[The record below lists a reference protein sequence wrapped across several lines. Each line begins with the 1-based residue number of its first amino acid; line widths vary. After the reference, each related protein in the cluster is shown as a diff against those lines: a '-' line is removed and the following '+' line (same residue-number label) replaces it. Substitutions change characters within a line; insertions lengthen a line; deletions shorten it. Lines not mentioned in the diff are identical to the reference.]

1 MLSLLP
7 SQRSHP
13 VQFQQ
18 RGDIV
23 ALRKSRD
30 TMSLKQASLRTQLPR
45 LPKNKFHRILALVFL
60 TICLFYASKFG
71 FYSGYLTCKRTS
83 TSVVGKVHVFF
94 GNPNPIYER
103 ALVLQKAHAERN
115 GHPVFVC
122 REKILSGLWTKPA
135 FILSVILAELAKP
148 ENERLQWLLWVIA
161 AQPRL
166 ESSTDELL

>member
-1 MLSLLP
+1 MKFYTLSASTP
-7 SQRSHP
+7 KVHSD
-13 VQFQQ
+13 QFQQ

-30 TMSLKQASLRTQLPR
+30 IMSLQQAPLRAQLVR
-45 LPKNKFHRILALVFL
+45 LPKNKFYRILALIFL
-60 TICLFYASKFG
+60 DICLFYAFRFD
-71 FYSGYLTCKRTS
+71 FYSDILTSKRAS

-94 GNPNPIYER
+94 GDPNPTYER

-115 GHPVFVC
+115 GHPMFVC

-148 ENERLQWLLWVIA
+148 ENERLQWLL
-161 AQPRL
+161 
-166 ESSTDELL
+166 